1 MRYIVTLF
9 LFVSYVFAECKSDAI
24 LAVVDIE
31 MSSKTARL
39 VYDKEGSLDSVTS
52 LLKES
57 GCFNVI
63 DWKRLDDVVQRNR
76 LEWSSILNDDEH
88 RQKLL
93 NLIKVDYFIIVNIPM
108 FSDDTKYSDSAFS
121 KSKKEIIKVEVDLI
135 VKNALTGEIVSVLKS
150 TKKGER
156 EIAQTLGFGAG
167 GNINGDLPYLLFVD
181 AIKDDIKK
189 MTRLKLP
196 KLKAKDNTFVAKEH
210 KCKWIESSG
219 LSDLKKGLYL
229 AKKRALMDAY
239 RNAVSQGAGVK
250 IENFSKLEMS
260 ESFSRVYDVITKES
274 GGFIK
279 NYEVLREFKKG
290 ELYNIEIK
298 ACVVKS
304 KKDLKDGLRL
314 FVKLIGSPKVLVVID
329 QNGKNSKIDVKSIE
343 LELAKELKSYGFDL
357 SLADDF
363 SNRGLTDE
371 ENILNARES
380 IGGSAIKFARDVG
393 ADLLISG
400 KVEYETKKSRV
411 SSAKGIEVFATIN
424 LKVLMPGSGKS
435 VALFSKQ
442 SQDFLLDS
450 NHLIARDTIF
460 KKLSKQIAKEV
471 ALQIPKYLLNEER
484 EIEIVLQNIKYSDLR
499 KIKKILSNELEVK
512 KVKSVGKY
520 KKVSKKRGKARV
532 VLVSSYLGVTVD
544 DILDILDENGYN
556 FEVEEATDYFLRVSY
571 DSIIK

>member
-9 LFVSYVFAECKSDAI
+9 LFVSFLFAECKSDAV
-24 LAVVDIE
+24 LAVVDVE
-31 MSSKTARL
+31 MSSKTAKL

-63 DWKRLDDVVQRNR
+63 DWKRLDEIVQRNR
-76 LEWSSILNDDEH
+76 LEWSSILNDDEY

-93 NLIKVDYFIIVNIPM
+93 NLVKVDYFVVVNVPM
-108 FSDDTKYSDSAFS
+108 FSDDTKFSDSAFS
-121 KSKKEIIKVEVDLI
+121 KSKKEIVKVEVDLI
-135 VKNALTGEIVSVLKS
+135 IKNALTGEIVSTLKS
-150 TKKGER
+150 TKEGEK
-156 EIAQTLGFGAG
+156 EITQTLGFGAG
-167 GNINGDLPYLLFVD
+167 GNVNGDMPYLLFVD

-189 MTRLKLP
+189 MTKFKLP
-196 KLKAKDNTFVAKEH
+196 KLEIKEKSFATKEQ
-210 KCKWIESSG
+210 KCKWVESKG
-219 LSDLKKGLYL
+219 VSDLKKGLYL

-239 RNAVSQGAGVK
+239 RNAVSQGVGVK

-260 ESFSRVYDVITKES
+260 KSFSKVYDVITKES

-279 NYEVLREFKKG
+279 NYEVLGGFKKDG
-290 ELYNIEIK
+290 LYNIEIK

-329 QNGKNSKIDVKSIE
+329 QNGKNGKIDVKSIE

-363 SNRGLTDE
+363 ANRDLTDE

-380 IGGSAIKFARDVG
+380 VGGSAIKFARDVG

-400 KVEYETKKSRV
+400 KVEYETRKSQV
-411 SSAKGIEVFATIN
+411 SSAKGIKVFATIN

-442 SQDFLLDS
+442 SQDFLLDGNS
-450 NHLIARDTIF
+450 LIARDVIF

-471 ALQIPKYLLNEER
+471 ALQIPKYLLDEER

-499 KIKKILSNELEVK
+499 KIKRILSNQLEVK
-512 KVKSVGKY
+512 RVKSVGKY
-520 KKVSKKRGKARV
+520 KKVSKRKGEARV
-532 VLVSSYLGVTVD
+532 ILVSSYLGVTVD

-556 FEVEEATDYFLRVSY
+556 FEVEEATDYFLRASL
-571 DSIIK
+571 